1 MRPRFNSNIFS
12 KTRKDG
18 DTSLIIVNTSFSDYS
33 SSTSLT
39 HHQRQDINHNHNT
52 TTQVD
57 MLTENEN
64 LICLFQSL
72 SFELDLHL
80 LELDFHQISEYITNL
95 RKNVSLT

>member
-18 DTSLIIVNTSFSDYS
+18 DTSLIIVNTSFYSDYSS

-39 HHQRQDINHNHNT
+39 HYQRQDINHNHNT

-80 LELDFHQISEYITNL
+80 LQN
-95 RKNVSLT
+95 